1 MRTTNQ
7 QSIFLKLNFT
17 LAIIF
22 FTGINIWA
30 QSTLSTSSLQESMR
44 VSLYQLSSTGNITLA
59 DGNLTNYDNS
69 YSNGTNDDALKMNN
83 FNENFAILRYSVN
96 LAIEQRQKIVDS
108 DTTFFLMWN
117 MQLRNYRLIIIAN
130 NLEHPGLQ
138 GFFIDSYLNTSTPLG
153 LNSQNII
160 DFSVN
165 SDASS
170 YNPQRFKI
178 VFKNPTLTPLAT
190 LFNNFSGNLNGSKI
204 ELSWNV
210 NNNSSIETFSLE
222 HSIDRVHF
230 TNILQSIPS
239 NNMTTTTYNASDA
252 NYNKGDNF
260 YRVRAVGSSGSAQY
274 SQILK
279 INGNG
284 KDEEFTIYPNP
295 ITGNKINLFFT
306 AKKNE
311 IYKLAIYNN
320 KGMSIQLNSIRVSKG
335 QNIQTIELPSFLPK
349 GNYFLKITTAENSLA
364 LKQITVL

>member
-1 MRTTNQ
+1 VKTKNQ

-17 LAIIF
+17 IAIIF
-22 FTGINIWA
+22 FTGIHTWA
-30 QSTLSTSSLQESMR
+30 QTTLSTSSMQESMR
-44 VSLYQLSSTGNITLA
+44 VSLYQLSSSGNITLA
-59 DGNLTNYDNS
+59 DGNLTNYDDS

-83 FNENFAILRYSVN
+83 FNENFAILRHTLN

-138 GFFIDSYLNTSTPLG
+138 GFFIDSYLNTSTPLA

-165 SDASS
+165 TDAGS
-170 YNPQRFKI
+170 YNSQRFKI

-204 ELSWNV
+204 ELSWKV

-222 HSIDRVHF
+222 RSTDRVHF

-239 NNMTTTTYNASDA
+239 NNMATATYNAIDA

-260 YRVRAVGSSGSAQY
+260 YRVKAVGSLGNAQY

-284 KDEEFTIYPNP
+284 KETEFTIYPNP
-295 ITGNKINLFFT
+295 VTGNKIYLFFT
-306 AKKNE
+306 AKNNE

-320 KGMSIQLNSIRVSKG
+320 KGMSIHLNSIRVSKG
-335 QNIQTIELPSFLPK
+335 QNIQTIELPSILPK
-349 GNYFLKITTAENSLA
+349 GNYYIKITSAENSVA
-364 LKQITVL
+364 LKQITFL

>member
-7 QSIFLKLNFT
+7 QSIFLKLNLT

-30 QSTLSTSSLQESMR
+30 QTTLSTSNLQESMR
-44 VSLYQLSSTGNITLA
+44 VSLYQLNTIGSITLA
-59 DGNLTNYDNS
+59 DGNLTNYDDS
-69 YSNGTNDDALKMNN
+69 YSNGTTDDALKMNN
-83 FNENFAILRYSVN
+83 FNENFAILRHTVN

-138 GFFIDSYLNTSTPLG
+138 GFFLDSYLNTSTPLA
-153 LNSQNII
+153 LNDQNTI
-160 DFSVN
+160 DFAVN
-165 SDASS
+165 SDAGS

-210 NNNSSIETFSLE
+210 NNHSNIVGFSVE
-222 HSIDRVHF
+222 RSTDRVHF
-230 TNILQSIPS
+230 TNISQLIPS
-239 NNMTTTTYNASDA
+239 SNMATTTYNVSDG

-260 YRVRAVGSSGSAQY
+260 YRVKAVCSSGNEAY

-279 INGNG
+279 VNGNG
-284 KDEEFTIYPNP
+284 KDADFTIYPNP
-295 ITGNKINLFFT
+295 VTGNKINLFFT
-306 AKKNE
+306 AKKND
-311 IYKLAIYNN
+311 IYKLALYYNE
-320 KGMSIQLNSIRVSKG
+320 GMNIHLNSIRVSKG
-335 QNIQTIELPSFLPK
+335 QNIQIIELPSILPK
-349 GNYFLKITTAENSLA
+349 GNYYLKISTAENSLA
-364 LKQITVL
+364 LKQISVL